1 LTPIPPSVRDLLTL
15 ARHNWIL
22 AFDHVSTLSPQLS
35 DALCRL
41 SSCLGVTLRE
51 TPGPASEPLQ
61 QNLSRPILLTVTERW
76 SCPSDISKRALTVN
90 FPPLTA
96 GSRPEE
102 SLLAPLDAAWPAIL
116 AALCSVVSTAL
127 SRLPQIEL
135 PTGRCATALA
145 WAVAASPALGAT
157 EEEMRLAFD
166 PLPPPHPIVEAVRNL
181 LEQRRHF
188 AGSATEL
195 LDLLQPFAP
204 CRTPKGVSQQLRN
217 AVLTLAD
224 TGIEL
229 KFRRLGGGSRVI
241 DLREDHCDAY
251 CKNHPPDAS
260 QNPGPP
266 PQPTQTEGLPNQ

>member
-22 AFDHVSTLSPQLS
+22 AFDHVFTLSAQLS

-41 SSCLGVTLRE
+41 SSDLGVTLRE

-61 QNLSRPILLTVTERW
+61 QNLSRPILLTVTGRW
-76 SCPSDISKRALTVN
+76 SCPSDIAQRALTVT

-127 SRLPQIEL
+127 ARLPQIEL

-188 AGSATEL
+188 AGSATDL
-195 LDLLQPFAP
+195 LELLQPFAP

-224 TGIEL
+224 AGIEL
-229 KFRRLGGGSRVI
+229 KFRRLHEGARVI
-241 DLREDHCDAY
+241 HLREDQGDAY

-260 QNPGPP
+260 PDLGPP
-266 PQPTQTEGLPNQ
+266 PQPTQSQEVPDR